1 MRKSV
6 LAFAVTAL
14 LGLTAGAC
22 GGGEEG
28 GSASTP
34 TKPAG
39 GSGEA
44 AAVINATGTT
54 WEPDEVT
61 IDAGET
67 VKWEIKG
74 SIVHDLKG
82 DEGVEHKASSNYE
95 YTHTYEKAGTYS
107 YQCTIHPG
115 MTGTITVNP

>member
-1 MRKSV
+1 MRKTV
-6 LAFAVTAL
+6 LAVALTAV

-22 GGGEEG
+22 GGDKKEG
-28 GSASTP
+28 SSTDT

-39 GSGEA
+39 GPA
-44 AAVINATGTT
+44 AATIKATGTT
-54 WEPDEVT
+54 WSPDETV
-61 IDAGET
+61 IKAGEAVEWDVT
-67 VKWEIKG
+67 G

-82 DEGVEHKASSNYE
+82 DEGVSHKAASKFTV
-95 YTHTYEKAGTYS
+95 THTYDKAGTYS